1 MEADMSDIEK
11 SSVRDCLFS
20 EQDMKLR
27 NIRFAR
33 GEAET
38 IDEADF
44 RAEICRAADLRR
56 GGLKA
61 ASWPKTTRA
70 MVDVQEFLASI

>member
-1 MEADMSDIEK
+1 MSDHEK

-33 GEAET
+33 GGAE
-38 IDEADF
+38 IINESDF
-44 RAEICRAADLRR
+44 RAEICKAAAQRQA
-56 GGLKA
+56 GLEA

-70 MVDVQEFLASI
+70 KVDVSEFLAAL